1 MKTCP
6 QCHANLADDAVFCTN
21 CGTPLNAAHQ
31 AEQQIQPYQQQPGQQ
46 TPPVPPAAPAVSPYD
61 HTAEF
66 SEEEVHDNKI
76 FALAIYALSF
86 IGIIIALLA
95 KSSDNS
101 TYLRFHIKQE
111 LSILITQV
119 LVGFATAVLCWTCI
133 APIAGCGLLAFLGVV
148 EIICFI
154 NVCRNKSI
162 EPLLVRKL
170 KFLK

>member
-6 QCHANLADDAVFCTN
+6 QCHASLADDAAFCTN
-21 CGTPLNAAHQ
+21 CGTPLNAAPQ
-31 AEQQIQPYQQQPGQQ
+31 PEQNIQPYQQPVQQQ
-46 TPPVPPAAPAVSPYD
+46 TPPAAPAAPAVSPYD
-61 HTAEF
+61 HTDEF

-101 TYLRFHIKQE
+101 AYLRFHIKQM
-111 LSILITQV
+111 LMILITEI
-119 LVGFATAVLCWTCI
+119 LVGVAAAVLSWTCI
-133 APIAGCGLLAFLGVV
+133 GLIAGCGLLAFLGVV

-170 KFLK
+170 TFLK

>member
-6 QCHANLADDAVFCTN
+6 QCHAGLADDAAFCTN
-21 CGTPLNAAHQ
+21 CGTPLNAAPQ
-31 AEQQIQPYQQQPGQQ
+31 PEQNIQPYQQPAQQ
-46 TPPVPPAAPAVSPYD
+46 QIPPAAPAAPAVSPYD

-76 FALAIYALSF
+76 FA
-86 IGIIIALLA
+86 

-101 TYLRFHIKQE
+101 AYLRFHIKQM
-111 LSILITQV
+111 LMILITEI
-119 LVGFATAVLCWTCI
+119 LVGVAAAVLSWTCI
-133 APIAGCGLLAFLGVV
+133 GLIAGCGLLAFLGVV

-170 KFLK
+170 TFLK